1 MKPQFPQKDSDLKA
15 RNLQPDSLG
24 FKSQFCHQRAE
35 SFVKLSG
42 KSSDKNQK
50 TWHRAWYRINVQSAI
65 AFIAIALHP
74 ASKLSVHVPPLKRA
88 TVNTFKTTL
97 SN

>member
-42 KSSDKNQK
+42 KLSDKNQK
-50 TWHRAWYRINVQSAI
+50 MLGTEPGTGKCSISGSFYCYCSASC
-65 AFIAIALHP
+65 F
-74 ASKLSVHVPPLKRA
+74 
-88 TVNTFKTTL
+88 
-97 SN
+97 